1 MKWLKKLFSKLFGCK
16 CGCQEAKPCT
26 CNIDLSKIDE
36 DKIVVDG
43 KNIKI
48 TTKKEAKKA
57 EAKTEKK
64 KPAKK
69 TNKKA
74 KK

>member
-1 MKWLKKLFSKLFGCK
+1 MKWLKKLFCKLFGCK
-16 CGCQEAKPCT
+16 CGCQEGKPCT
-26 CNIDLSKIDE
+26 CNIDLSNIAD

-57 EAKTEKK
+57 EAKTTKK
-64 KPAKK
+64 KPVKK
-69 TNKKA
+69 TTKKA